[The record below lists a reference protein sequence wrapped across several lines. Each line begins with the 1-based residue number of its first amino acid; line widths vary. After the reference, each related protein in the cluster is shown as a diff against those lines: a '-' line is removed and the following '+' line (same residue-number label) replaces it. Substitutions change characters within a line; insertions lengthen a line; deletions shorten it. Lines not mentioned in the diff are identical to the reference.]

1 MKKYKHYSFDLWL
14 TLIKSNLKFKGMR
27 NSLFFDFYNPSN
39 KTIEEVSGIISSVD
53 RMSTQYSELTGR
65 HVQSTHMIFEI
76 LTQLNYKIQSM
87 KEVEMIDEAIQ
98 GFFAIFLPTVFDG
111 NTLGVLENL
120 ARNGKV
126 LNILSNTG
134 FVHGD
139 TLNKVLPIIGLDM
152 FDFKLYSD
160 QLDMAKPNPD
170 FFRAMVSFNS
180 SKAEEILHVGD
191 NPIADGGS
199 RKAGIDFLQINSNAR
214 RIIDIL

>member
-14 TLIKSNLKFKGMR
+14 TLIKSNPKFKGIR

-98 GFFAIFLPTVFDG
+98 GFFTIFLPTVFDG

-139 TLNKVLPIIGLDM
+139 TLNKVLPTIGLDM

-160 QLDMAKPNPD
+160 QLDMAKPNLD
-170 FFRAMVSFNS
+170 FFMAMVSFNS